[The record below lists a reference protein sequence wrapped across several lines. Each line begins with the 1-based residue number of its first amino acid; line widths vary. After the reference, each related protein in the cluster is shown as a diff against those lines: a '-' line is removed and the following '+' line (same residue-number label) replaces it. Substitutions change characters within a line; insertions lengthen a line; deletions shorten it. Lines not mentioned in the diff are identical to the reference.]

1 MHVSQAVRVSASG
14 VLESK
19 TLSKGTLTV
28 RSFNPLTG
36 ALGEP
41 IPAKVEEEYEA
52 EIETNKHLTTSKGKQ
67 RLEGT
72 TTQEFSMRLKVGSGG
87 KTDFFA
93 DQVCGL

>member
-1 MHVSQAVRVSASG
+1 MSQAVRVSASG

-19 TLSKGTLTV
+19 TLFKGTLTV

-41 IPAKVEEEYEA
+41 IPAKVEDEYEA
-52 EIETNKHLTTSKGKQ
+52 EMETNKHLTTSKGKQ

-87 KTDFFA
+87 KTLFRA
-93 DQVCGL
+93 KEVCGS